1 MVCAGLALHFRAL
14 EIRHSKFKITAIPQ
28 MYNSRPSFFNN
39 IPPVTKNLL
48 IINMLIWA
56 FMALLPAADRVL
68 DKYFALYFFS
78 SPAFQPYQLFT
89 YMFLHGGFMHLF
101 FNMFALLM
109 FGRTIEYTMGSGRFL
124 FYYISC
130 GICAALVQMG
140 IFALYINNLQGL
152 MLPEQLSIVY
162 EQGYG
167 VLARGFNYSDPDM
180 AALNAFINTPMV
192 GASGAIYGVLLAFG
206 FLYPNMPVYL
216 FFIPV
221 PIKSKW
227 LIIGY
232 FVLELLY
239 GISGSADGVAHF
251 AHLGGMIFGF
261 LMLLYWKKKGVFRNH
276 WFF

>member
-1 MVCAGLALHFRAL
+1 MLQG
-14 EIRHSKFKITAIPQ
+14 
-28 MYNSRPSFFNN
+28 NSFFSS
-39 IPPVTKNLL
+39 IPPVVKNLL
-48 IINMLIWA
+48 IINILVWF
-56 FMALLPAADRVL
+56 FMAIIPAADQVL
-68 DKYFALYFFS
+68 NKYLALYYFS

-89 YMFLHGGFMHLF
+89 YMFLHGNFMHLF
-101 FNMFALLM
+101 FNMFALFI
-109 FGRTIEYTMGSGRFL
+109 FGKTIEMAMGSARFL
-124 FYYISC
+124 FYYVTC

-140 IFALYINNLQGL
+140 VFAIYIHNLEGL
-152 MLPEQLSIVY
+152 MPADVVQQVV

-167 VLARGFNYSDPDM
+167 ILQRGYNYTDPDC

-206 FLYPNMPVYL
+206 FLFPNIPVYL

-232 FVLELLY
+232 FVIELLY
-239 GISGSADGVAHF
+239 GVSGSADGVAHF

-261 LMLLYWKKKGVFRNH
+261 LILLYWRKKGIFNNH

>member
-1 MVCAGLALHFRAL
+1 M
-14 EIRHSKFKITAIPQ
+14 
-28 MYNSRPSFFNN
+28 
-39 IPPVTKNLL
+39 PPVTKNLL
-48 IINMLIWA
+48 IINVIIWA
-56 FMALLPAADRVL
+56 AMALVPVIDTRLTQWC
-68 DKYFALYFFS
+68 ALHYFS
-78 SPAFQPYQLFT
+78 SPGFNAAQLFT
-89 YMFLHGGFMHLF
+89 YMFMHGGFMHLF

-109 FGRTIEYTMGSGRFL
+109 FGRTIEMTMGSARFL

-140 IFALYINNLQGL
+140 VFAIYISNLESLLPPDVCTEVINQGWDL
-152 MLPEQLSIVY
+152 LQR
-162 EQGYG
+162 GY
-167 VLARGFNYSDPDM
+167 NYSDPDC
-180 AALNAFINTPMV
+180 AALNAFVNTPMV

-206 FLYPNMPVYL
+206 FLFPNMPVYI

-261 LMLLYWKKKGVFRNH
+261 LLLLYWKKKGVFNNH

>member
-1 MVCAGLALHFRAL
+1 MLQG
-14 EIRHSKFKITAIPQ
+14 
-28 MYNSRPSFFNN
+28 NSFFSS
-39 IPPVTKNLL
+39 IPPVVKNLL
-48 IINMLIWA
+48 IINILVWF
-56 FMALLPAADRVL
+56 FMAIIPAADQVL
-68 DKYFALYFFS
+68 NKYLALYYFS

-89 YMFLHGGFMHLF
+89 YMFLHGNFMHLF
-101 FNMFALLM
+101 FNMFALFI
-109 FGRTIEYTMGSGRFL
+109 FGKTIEMAMGSARFL
-124 FYYISC
+124 FYYVTC

-140 IFALYINNLQGL
+140 VFAIYIHNLEGIMPADVVQ
-152 MLPEQLSIVY
+152 QVV

-167 VLARGFNYSDPDM
+167 ILQRGYNYTDPDC

-206 FLYPNMPVYL
+206 FLFPNIPVYL

-232 FVLELLY
+232 FVIELLY
-239 GISGSADGVAHF
+239 GVSGSADGVAHF

-261 LMLLYWKKKGVFRNH
+261 LILLYWRKKGIFNNH